1 MFINLLNLK
10 GHGGKY
16 IFVNMICILIFFII
30 YWILSSYEFDN
41 NNPWYYWLFFSTITQ
56 TTVGYAGI
64 KNINQSK
71 KTGEYEEISVISIKS
86 NTFILCLFLQLFSI
100 IFINGY
106 FISTI

>member
-64 KNINQSK
+64 KNITKSG
-71 KTGEYEEISVISIKS
+71 KTDEKEISVISIKS